1 MTLMS
6 SQCFN
11 NLNDTLKNKQIIY
24 LFIYISEMRDKALL
38 PVNNTRLKRF
48 VVKIRSDAFYYSYT
62 YIFISLF
69 LTGV

>member
-1 MTLMS
+1 
-6 SQCFN
+6 
-11 NLNDTLKNKQIIY
+11 
-24 LFIYISEMRDKALL
+24 MRDKALL
-38 PVNNTRLKRF
+38 PVHNTRLKRF